1 MNKNIILLIIGSLL
15 LLSACSQGTTNV
27 VSVQGTATIKA
38 TPDEAQFYANV
49 QTLEDTAEEAQTEN
63 TQLSED
69 IIKALQEAG
78 IPSEDIETTNYN
90 VYRREDWT
98 DKGSIFKGYQAD
110 HTLKVTIH
118 EITTVGKYIDIAVHN
133 GATQITS
140 VNFELSEEQQKDV
153 FNQALEQAGQETR
166 EKAETLARSVGGKLG
181 KIVRVSESSSNY
193 YPLPIYKDMML
204 AASGEAASVPVQ
216 PQTLE
221 V

>member
-110 HTLKVTIH
+110 HTLEV
-118 EITTVGKYIDIAVHN
+118 TTVGKYIDIAVHN

-166 EKAETLARSVGGKLG
+166 EKAETLDRKSV
-181 KIVRVSESSSNY
+181 V
-193 YPLPIYKDMML
+193 
-204 AASGEAASVPVQ
+204 
-216 PQTLE
+216 
-221 V
+221 